1 LLPIVV
7 PPVQR
12 TATKFQAKGRLG
24 LDPDSVVLL
33 SIARGAKYKTK
44 DGCSFPDMLLPVL
57 GRHDR
62 AILLVV
68 GPEHSEEWER
78 ASERVQGRIRAFGE
92 REDTALFYQAADI
105 YVDSFPVV
113 SITSLLEAG
122 SYGLP
127 LVTRSPLAGDPSI
140 LGADA
145 PGLMRDLI
153 QTSSATDHVDAL
165 SRLIEDEGLRNGLG
179 RATERQITSMHS
191 GTAWQQTLEGIYA
204 RAADVPPV
212 TLQDDA
218 MDEMFTEELDIAWSY
233 FFRNEMSVDDVLRY
247 HMKNLPVDMRLKES
261 ARLLTNTRSFRPN
274 LLLPEWA
281 TAQARSGYRAIAS
294 LRGSA

>member
-1 LLPIVV
+1 
-7 PPVQR
+7 
-12 TATKFQAKGRLG
+12 
-24 LDPDSVVLL
+24 
-33 SIARGAKYKTK
+33 
-44 DGCSFPDMLLPVL
+44 
-57 GRHDR
+57 
-62 AILLVV
+62 
-68 GPEHSEEWER
+68 
-78 ASERVQGRIRAFGE
+78 
-92 REDTALFYQAADI
+92 
-105 YVDSFPVV
+105 
-113 SITSLLEAG
+113 
-122 SYGLP
+122 
-127 LVTRSPLAGDPSI
+127 
-140 LGADA
+140 
-145 PGLMRDLI
+145 
-153 QTSSATDHVDAL
+153 
-165 SRLIEDEGLRNGLG
+165 
-179 RATERQITSMHS
+179 
-191 GTAWQQTLEGIYA
+191 LEGIYA